1 MKKLIIPLLFIFAIG
16 ILVAVESE
24 PSAIVGYVKYPCVQG
39 LNFVALPMDQGY
51 NLVSQVGNTYPDLI
65 EAISYWDASTQSWVA
80 SVYYPELEMWDPD
93 FDVVIGMPLMVSCLN
108 NFNYYSIGDL
118 PTINAQYSLI
128 PGLNAIMIPLNKSN
142 LTQASMVGTNIGT
155 LEAVSEW
162 IASTQSWNAS
172 VYYPELEMWDPDFD
186 VVIGMPLMVSS
197 LSSTIWPSGP
207 RLIKSSNK

>member
-16 ILVAVESE
+16 ILAAVESE

-39 LNFVALPMDQGY
+39 LNFVALPMDQEY

>member
-16 ILVAVESE
+16 ILAAVESE

-93 FDVVIGMPLMVSCLN
+93 NDVGTGMPLMINCLN
-108 NFNYYSIGDL
+108 NFNFYSIGNL
-118 PTINAQYSLI
+118 PIINAQYSLL
-128 PGLNAIMIPLNKSN
+128 PGLNAIMIPLNQSN
-142 LTQASMVGTNIGT
+142 LTQASIVGTNIGT
-155 LEAVSEW
+155 VEAVSEW

-186 VVIGMPLMVSS
+186 VTIGMPLMVNS

>member
-1 MKKLIIPLLFIFAIG
+1 MG
-16 ILVAVESE
+16 S
-24 PSAIVGYVKYPCVQG
+24 
-39 LNFVALPMDQGY
+39 
-51 NLVSQVGNTYPDLI
+51 
-65 EAISYWDASTQSWVA
+65 
-80 SVYYPELEMWDPD
+80 D

>member
-16 ILVAVESE
+16 ILAAVESE

>member
-16 ILVAVESE
+16 ILAAVESE

-93 FDVVIGMPLMVSCLN
+93 FDVVIGMPLMVS
-108 NFNYYSIGDL
+108 
-118 PTINAQYSLI
+118 
-128 PGLNAIMIPLNKSN
+128 
-142 LTQASMVGTNIGT
+142 
-155 LEAVSEW
+155 
-162 IASTQSWNAS
+162 
-172 VYYPELEMWDPDFD
+172 
-186 VVIGMPLMVSS
+186 S